1 MTQRIAVIAKLR
13 PGSEDEARSL
23 LESGPPFSPEELGL
37 TSHDVYLGHGTVV
50 FVFVGPDVER
60 EGARLLND
68 PVRSASFSAWG
79 PLLEGAPSIAQPVYH
94 WDSTGE

>member
-1 MTQRIAVIAKLR
+1 MQRIAVIARLR
-13 PGSEDEARSL
+13 PGSENEARNL
-23 LESGPPFSPEELGL
+23 IESGPPFSPDELGL
-37 TSHDVYLGHGTVV
+37 TSHDVYLGDGNVV
-50 FVFVGPDVER
+50 FVFIGPDVER

-94 WDSTGE
+94 WDSTRE